1 MGVSDILASVD
12 REIAIL
18 KQVRALLTGAE
29 PNAPKKLG
37 RPKKQDAAVAATNEP
52 AKKTARKKRKLSPE
66 GRKRI
71 ADAVKRRWEAHRKAA
86 GSSK

>member
-1 MGVSDILASVD
+1 MGVSEILASVD
-12 REIAIL
+12 GEIAIL
-18 KQVRALLTGAE
+18 KQVRALLTGATS
-29 PNAPKKLG
+29 NAPKKLG
-37 RPKKQDAAVAATNEP
+37 RPKKQGAAIVVTNDLS
-52 AKKTARKKRKLSPE
+52 KKMTRKKRKLSPE